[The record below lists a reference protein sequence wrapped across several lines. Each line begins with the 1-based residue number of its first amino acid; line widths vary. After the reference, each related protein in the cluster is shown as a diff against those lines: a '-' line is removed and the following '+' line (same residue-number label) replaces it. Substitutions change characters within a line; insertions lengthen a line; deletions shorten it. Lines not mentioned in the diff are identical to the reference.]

1 METYIK
7 LKHLLRKKTN
17 DIKNNNLKKI
27 ANEFKKA
34 EINGKNIAEN
44 AQYIKN
50 ILKNFEKTLQ
60 KTNKTVGE
68 NRIKNFEK
76 EQDFV
81 NYKLNPELEKFEKL
95 CNELNNGL
103 VEIKTFLGIKSGEPL
118 KTTWISISEIF
129 TNNKDTDA

>member
-50 ILKNFEKTLQ
+50 TLKNFEKTLQ

-76 EQDFV
+76 EQDVV
-81 NYKLNPELEKFEKL
+81 NYKLNPALEKFEEL
-95 CNELNNGL
+95 CNETNKIIAEIRDSLN
-103 VEIKTFLGIKSGEPL
+103 ISPGEPL

-129 TNNKDTDA
+129 THN

>member
-50 ILKNFEKTLQ
+50 TLKNFLS
-60 KTNKTVGE
+60 VS
-68 NRIKNFEK
+68 RDSSF
-76 EQDFV
+76 
-81 NYKLNPELEKFEKL
+81 
-95 CNELNNGL
+95 
-103 VEIKTFLGIKSGEPL
+103 S
-118 KTTWISISEIF
+118 
-129 TNNKDTDA
+129 